1 MKNMARVNFVIAGA
15 CGLLLAAGGMSPAQ
29 AWGGPW
35 GGGGDS
41 VWDSDTIAQIR
52 TGLHCSRRAR
62 VCVNGPLNSGN
73 LQNSQN
79 VYLRGNNND
88 SGSPTNINGNTN
100 SHDETHG
107 VESRTR
113 NHLQNVG
120 RHHRQGL

>member
-1 MKNMARVNFVIAGA
+1 MARVNFVIAGA

-35 GGGGDS
+35 GGGDS
-41 VWDSDTIAQIR
+41 VWDSDTYASFHA
-52 TGLHCSRRAR
+52 GLHCPRRAR

-79 VYLRGNNND
+79 VYMRGNNND